1 MAHEVARVK
10 GFTYEATDPYV
21 NMGSY
26 VVSRHRRELGTV
38 SRLDAS
44 DEGPAGW
51 DCSAG
56 FFRTRHA
63 AAMAMLAAANAPR
76 EDS

>member
-1 MAHEVARVK
+1 MAHERSTVK

-38 SRLDAS
+38 SRLDAF
-44 DEGPAGW
+44 DGEKAGW
-51 DCSAG
+51 DCEAG
-56 FFRTRHA
+56 FFPTRHA
-63 AAMAMLAAANAPR
+63 AAQALLAATYTNTQGA
-76 EDS
+76 